1 MVYGEFG
8 RYPLEILVKIRMVKF
23 WCKLLSGK
31 NTKIDCTMDKL
42 LYYLF
47 KEDIYKSKWILKIQN
62 ILQEVGLNYIWLDND
77 VQNIDHLCNTIN
89 TRLQSQFVQNWNQ
102 KIFDTS
108 KCLNYRIFKT
118 TFTLEKYV
126 TEMPL
131 KSAITLAKFRTTNN
145 KLPIKKGRW
154 DDTNRNLRICNL
166 CNKNALGDEYH
177 VSC

>member
-1 MVYGEFG
+1 M
-8 RYPLEILVKIRMVKF
+8 
-23 WCKLLSGK
+23 
-31 NTKIDCTMDKL
+31 
-42 LYYLF
+42 
-47 KEDIYKSKWILKIQN
+47 KIQS
-62 ILQEVGLNYIWLDND
+62 ILQEVELNYIWLDND

-145 KLPIKKGRW
+145 KFPIEKGRW
-154 DDTNRNLRICNL
+154 DDTNRNLRVCNL

-177 VSC
+177 VLLECDIFATQRRLFIPRYYWNHCNSLKCSSLLSTNNTKLLKKSDFVAIVLRMFK